1 MAKAD
6 LNHWYYLRWIFVY
19 KRGGNGGATTRM
31 VISHQKHCLAVLPCS
46 AKEHL
51 FLELNAISEHIV
63 AGPGQL
69 ACYGLDCHHPVSF
82 RSLPLVVSSDPGRLP
97 Q

>member
-1 MAKAD
+1 
-6 LNHWYYLRWIFVY
+6 
-19 KRGGNGGATTRM
+19 M
-31 VISHQKHCLAVLPCS
+31 VLSHQKHCLTIFPCS

-69 ACYGLDCHHPVSF
+69 ACNGLDRHHPVGF
-82 RSLPLVVSSDPGRLP
+82 RGLSLVVAGDPGGLP
-97 Q
+97 E